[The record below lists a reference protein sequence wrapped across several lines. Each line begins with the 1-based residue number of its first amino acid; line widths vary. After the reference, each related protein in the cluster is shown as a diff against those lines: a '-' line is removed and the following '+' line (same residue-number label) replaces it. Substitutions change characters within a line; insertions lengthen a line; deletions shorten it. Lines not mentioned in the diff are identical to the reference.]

1 MAKTLKMA
9 DKINDP
15 KVNDED
21 TKIVK
26 DENDK
31 TGNFIF
37 KNSKITKTGFVI
49 IVVFLI
55 ILIIGVIAS
64 GVFMDQGNP

>member
-1 MAKTLKMA
+1 MA

-15 KVNDED
+15 KITDED

-31 TGNFIF
+31 TTNFIF
-37 KNSKITKTGFVI
+37 QNSKITKTGFFI
-49 IVVFLI
+49 IIAFLI
-55 ILIIGVIAS
+55 LLIVGVIVS
-64 GVFMDQGNP
+64 GVFMDQGN

>member
-1 MAKTLKMA
+1 MAKIIKMA

-15 KVNDED
+15 KLNDED

-37 KNSKITKTGFVI
+37 KNSKITKTGFFI
-49 IVVFLI
+49 IIIFLI
-55 ILIIGVIAS
+55 LIIIGVIAS
-64 GVFMDQGNP
+64 GAFMDQGN